1 LALPCRRGR
10 LHLNS
15 DWFLVEPIDAA
26 GRPVPSG
33 TRSDALLVT
42 NLANYVQPVIRYQL
56 GDSVVISDH
65 GCACGTPLATV
76 SVEGRTDE
84 ILRFPRAGGGEAI
97 LLPMALAT
105 VVEETRG
112 VCRYQVLQTATDVLT
127 IRLDHDPGTDRAEVW
142 LRVRA
147 GLADLLRSHGAV
159 DVKLRLAA
167 ESPYANPRSGKLR
180 HVLQS
185 LPSVAP

>member
-1 LALPCRRGR
+1 
-10 LHLNS
+10 
-15 DWFLVEPIDAA
+15 
-26 GRPVPSG
+26 
-33 TRSDALLVT
+33 
-42 NLANYVQPVIRYQL
+42 
-56 GDSVVISDH
+56 
-65 GCACGTPLATV
+65 
-76 SVEGRTDE
+76 
-84 ILRFPRAGGGEAI
+84 
-97 LLPMALAT
+97 MALAT